1 MRIAILSFLA
11 ALFVAGCGSQS
22 GGHLTSGT
30 LTHVTITHPY
40 TTTDLPVTGVTI
52 PVTTFSDLDIR
63 ETEAGILQEGDKVYV
78 EGSIVDSTGT
88 PLAGAQIGAFTDAG
102 TSTGTI
108 LYRNVSGAIDP
119 ALTLSSPDGRF
130 TIFNAAPG
138 RLNLLCLGGGN
149 GNLSVT
155 AEANEILRCT
165 ITLSAPPLV
174 AITHAGATLDGADNV
189 EGGVTI
195 TAIGQGFP
203 FPATSDS
210 GGSFSFTSVPGET
223 AHGYLLTK
231 AGFLDTYTLQE
242 TGSVSLSSPAGDL
255 QIFHPTERDDAAFKP
270 ASVSVTAATGILTGF
285 ARDSAG
291 SLLSGAIVEVRDA
304 SGVAQGTVVYSDAGG
319 NADEN
324 LSATTSSGEFTVFN
338 VPPGTAL
345 LIGSTATTRRG
356 MAVEV
361 FADGITIV
369 PTLLKLASATAQT
382 ISFSGITHDLQGV
395 PQGNVK
401 VTVIGGGTTTSN
413 GDGNFT
419 FPSLPANSELIFTA
433 IAD

>member
-138 RLNLLCLGGGN
+138 
-149 GNLSVT
+149 LS
-155 AEANEILRCT
+155 
-165 ITLSAPPLV
+165 
-174 AITHAGATLDGADNV
+174 
-189 EGGVTI
+189 
-195 TAIGQGFP
+195 
-203 FPATSDS
+203 
-210 GGSFSFTSVPGET
+210 
-223 AHGYLLTK
+223 
-231 AGFLDTYTLQE
+231 
-242 TGSVSLSSPAGDL
+242 
-255 QIFHPTERDDAAFKP
+255 
-270 ASVSVTAATGILTGF
+270 
-285 ARDSAG
+285 
-291 SLLSGAIVEVRDA
+291 
-304 SGVAQGTVVYSDAGG
+304 
-319 NADEN
+319 
-324 LSATTSSGEFTVFN
+324 
-338 VPPGTAL
+338 
-345 LIGSTATTRRG
+345 LIH
-356 MAVEV
+356 
-361 FADGITIV
+361 I
-369 PTLLKLASATAQT
+369 
-382 ISFSGITHDLQGV
+382 
-395 PQGNVK
+395 
-401 VTVIGGGTTTSN
+401 
-413 GDGNFT
+413 
-419 FPSLPANSELIFTA
+419 
-433 IAD
+433 